1 MSAYSHVL
9 SFSYTYIFFQI
20 SSEQKHRYAQ
30 LILKERANK
39 RKLLE
44 IIREFS
50 LVCAGMA
57 ISEDMNK
64 VMAAWDRIDS
74 KQCAGLPD

>member
-1 MSAYSHVL
+1 M
-9 SFSYTYIFFQI
+9 
-20 SSEQKHRYAQ
+20 
-30 LILKERANK
+30 ILKERTNK

-44 IIREFS
+44 IVREMS

-57 ISEDMNK
+57 VSEDMNK

-74 KQCAGLPD
+74 KQCSGLPELE